1 MTPQTQVR
9 DQNIIYDDIIYEL
22 KNYTVQYISHW
33 PYIGIYIYSN

>member
-1 MTPQTQVR
+1 MTPQTQAR
-9 DQNIIYDDIIYEL
+9 NQNHGDIINEV